1 MLSELAPGK
10 EQPDDMELL
19 VELHAVC
26 KQMQQRI
33 LDLIR
38 SIVNEEVTCKFFQ
51 IYLDV
56 LQIFFLIPVYFS

>member
-38 SIVNEEVTCKFFQ
+38 SIVNEEVTCKFF
-51 IYLDV
+51 
-56 LQIFFLIPVYFS
+56 